1 MDETI
6 EKFKAIVEE
15 GDILIDGG
23 NEWFENTERR
33 SKDLEA
39 VGIRY
44 LAVGVSGGEEGARK
58 GPSIMPGGPRD
69 AWDVVAPIFTKIAAQ
84 VDGQACTAYLGKGG
98 AGNYV
103 KMVHNGIEYGDMQL
117 IAEAYDIL
125 KHIAGMSND
134 ELSATFADWN
144 RGKLQSYLIEITA
157 TIFSKKDTDVYD
169 AEGQLIVGNEGGY
182 VVDQILD
189 CTANK
194 GTGKMTAKQAAD
206 QGVACPTIASALDQR
221 FVSFLKDDRTAA
233 SEILTGP
240 TEVPQVDREQLLK
253 DVRDALYAAKICSYA
268 QGMMLIQAAS
278 KTYEW
283 DIDLGTC
290 ARIWKGGCIIRAG
303 FLDRITQ
310 VRGFFFSFFFLFFS
324 SFLSQPDNVFFCF
337 SPSFSLSPFFSLT
350 FILF

>member
-1 MDETI
+1 
-6 EKFKAIVEE
+6 
-15 GDILIDGG
+15 
-23 NEWFENTERR
+23 
-33 SKDLEA
+33 
-39 VGIRY
+39 
-44 LAVGVSGGEEGARK
+44 
-58 GPSIMPGGPRD
+58 
-69 AWDVVAPIFTKIAAQ
+69 
-84 VDGQACTAYLGKGG
+84 
-98 AGNYV
+98 
-103 KMVHNGIEYGDMQL
+103 VHNGIEYGDMQL

-134 ELSATFADWN
+134 ELSATFAEWN
-144 RGKLQSYLIEITA
+144 RGKLQSYLIEITS
-157 TIFSKKDTDVYD
+157 TIFAKKDDDVYD
-169 AEGQLIVGNEGGY
+169 STGAKVESKGEY
-182 VVDQILD
+182 VVDQVLD

-194 GTGKMTAKQAAD
+194 GTGKMTVKQGAD
-206 QGVACPTIASALDQR
+206 QGVACPTMASALDQR

-310 VRGFFFSFFFLFFS
+310 AFERNPNLPSLLVDSEFANEVNSRQS
-324 SFLSQPDNVFFCF
+324 SWRRVVSLCVATGIAC
-337 SPSFSLSPFFSLT
+337 PSMGASLSYFDAYRRARLPANLTQAQRDFFGSHT
-350 FILF
+350 FERVDKPRGEAFHCKWTDAHA